1 MTRPLLMSWSGGKDA
16 AWALHALRQRRDVEV
31 VGLVTTL
38 TEGYDR
44 IAMQGIRHAIL
55 QAQSVACGL
64 PVIEAWMPQRASNAI
79 YRETFADALAR
90 ARARWPGLRDI
101 AFGDLFLQD
110 IRAYREALCAELDWT
125 PHFPLFDATPGYT
138 ARLAREMIDGG
149 LRARLSCVDTT
160 QLDGAFSG
168 RDFDAA
174 LLRDLPP
181 GCDPCG
187 ENGEFH
193 TLVHAGPM
201 FAAPLPIAAGESVLR
216 DERFV
221 YTDFVLR

>member
-1 MTRPLLMSWSGGKDA
+1 MTRPLLLSWSGGKDA
-16 AWALHALRQRRDVEV
+16 AWALHALRSRSDVEV

-110 IRAYREALCAELDWT
+110 IRAYRETLCAELDWS
-125 PHFPLFDATPGYT
+125 PHFPIFDPTPGYT
-138 ARLAREMIDGG
+138 ARLARAMLDGG

-168 RDFDAA
+168 RDFDDA

-201 FAAPLPIAAGESVLR
+201 FAAPLSIGTGETVLR
-216 DERFV
+216 DERFA
-221 YTDFVLR
+221 YTDFLLR